1 MIDLPLRRA
10 VVSVT
15 AALPIITVLSL
26 VFNLASTMLASP
38 ADLIR
43 DVDEVKNIL
52 LQCMLETDP
61 CKIGELKT
69 YVFKV
74 VHDVEELLGLLI
86 FIA

>member
-43 DVDEVKNIL
+43 DVDEVKNIV

>member
-1 MIDLPLRRA
+1 M
-10 VVSVT
+10 T

-52 LQCMLETDP
+52 LQCMLENDP
-61 CKIGELKT
+61 CEIDELKT
-69 YVFKV
+69 YVFEV

>member
-1 MIDLPLRRA
+1 M
-10 VVSVT
+10 SVT

-43 DVDEVKNIL
+43 DVDEVKNIV